1 MEVVMAFTLPDL
13 PYAYDALE
21 PYMDAETVRIHHDL
35 HHGGYVAKL
44 NAALETLSDFQSLS
58 IEALLANLKRVPSS
72 SLSAVRNN
80 GAQHFNH
87 TFFWESM
94 APGRGGE
101 PTGHLRSAIEASF
114 GSFNAFHDAF
124 SSKAAGQFGS
134 GWAWLYRDASSKT
147 LAVTSTSNEGT
158 PLLDGHVPLL
168 VIDVWEHAYY
178 LKYQNRRPD
187 YIKAWWNLVNWDCVD
202 RRLSEAS

>member
-114 GSFNAFHDAF
+114 GSLMLSMMPFH
-124 SSKAAGQFGS
+124 
-134 GWAWLYRDASSKT
+134 
-147 LAVTSTSNEGT
+147 
-158 PLLDGHVPLL
+158 
-168 VIDVWEHAYY
+168 
-178 LKYQNRRPD
+178 
-187 YIKAWWNLVNWDCVD
+187 
-202 RRLSEAS
+202 RRLRGSLEAGGPGSTAMPPARHWLSQAPRTKEPPCWMDTFLFW